1 MSLPTLPTAG
11 KTPVL
16 ATPSHGAADDH
27 EEATKSPDSEYASD
41 HASDFLSSIDYNTL
55 SELSLEFR
63 NNFRQRLKH
72 HLSGNTPNISL
83 ATFGASCFRGIPF
96 LCFPTAF
103 TFDLS

>member
-55 SELSLEFR
+55 SELSLEFKKQLPATLETSSL
-63 NNFRQRLKH
+63 RQH
-72 HLSGNTPNISL
+72 TEHFSGNIWSIMFPGHSL
-83 ATFGASCFRGIPF
+83 FVFS
-96 LCFPTAF
+96 
-103 TFDLS
+103 DSVHV